1 MSLKITEVKS
11 PVELDRFIRLP
22 WKIYKDNSFW
32 VPPLVS
38 ERKQFLNPKINPFFD
53 RAEIKLFLAED
64 ERDVP
69 LGRIALVNDPVF
81 QESCSKNT
89 GIMGMFESIDDKNV
103 SRLLFN
109 HAKEWCKRREFEKLI
124 GPLNLSTNHECGL
137 MVEGF
142 DLSPMLGIPY
152 NPDYYEKH
160 LDEWGFIKLKDLVS
174 FKLDLIGIPEY
185 LQGAARKLE
194 NRGRFNLRPLN
205 LARFE
210 EEIKLIWKIYN
221 SAWDK
226 NWGFVPMT
234 FKEFAFAAGQIKE
247 FVNPEF
253 CLIAEVKG
261 EGVGFSLALPD
272 INQVLIELN
281 GNLFPFGWAK
291 FLWKKNKIDSYRVIT
306 LGVNKNFRRLG
317 IDAYMYFALIKN
329 FIQKKIKW
337 IEMSWMLEDNLD
349 IIKPMFKIGGT
360 IYKRHRIYERTF
372 TP

>member
-22 WKIYKDNSFW
+22 WKIYKDHSCW

-53 RAEIKLFLAED
+53 RAEVKLFLAED
-64 ERDVP
+64 ERGTP
-69 LGRIALVNDPVF
+69 LGRIALVHDHVY
-81 QESCSKNT
+81 QESYSKNT
-89 GIMGMFESIDDKNV
+89 GIMGMFESVDDKSV

-109 HAKEWCKRREFEKLI
+109 HAKEWCKERGFEKLI

-137 MVEGF
+137 MVDGF
-142 DLSPMLGIPY
+142 DLPPMLGIPY
-152 NPDYYEKH
+152 NPNYYEKH
-160 LDEWGFIKLKDLVS
+160 LEEWGFRKLKDLVS

-185 LQGAARKLE
+185 LQTAACKLE

-210 EEIKLIWKIYN
+210 EEMKIIWEIYN

-234 FKEFAFAAGQIKE
+234 YKEFAFAAGQIKP

-253 CLIAEVKG
+253 CLIAEIKG

-306 LGVNKNFRRLG
+306 LGVKKNFRRLG
-317 IDAYMYFALIKN
+317 IDAYMYFELMSK

-337 IEMSWMLEDNLD
+337 IEMSWMLEDNVD
-349 IIKPMFKIGGT
+349 IIKPMLKIGGT

-372 TP
+372 SP

>member
-1 MSLKITEVKS
+1 MSLKITEVNS
-11 PVELDRFIRLP
+11 PFELDRFIRLP
-22 WKIYKDNSFW
+22 WKIYKDHSCW

-53 RAEIKLFLAED
+53 RSEVKLCLAED
-64 ERDVP
+64 ERGVP
-69 LGRIALVNDPVF
+69 LGRIALVHDRTY
-81 QESCSKNT
+81 QESNFENT
-89 GIMGMFESIDDKNV
+89 GIMGMFESVDDKNV

-109 HAKEWCKRREFEKLI
+109 HAKEWCKEREFKKLI

-142 DLSPMLGIPY
+142 DLPPMLGIPY

-160 LDEWGFIKLKDLVS
+160 LDAWGFTKLKDLVS

-185 LQGAARKLE
+185 LQVAACKLE
-194 NRGRFNLRPLN
+194 NRGRFNLRQLN

-210 EEIKLIWKIYN
+210 EEIKIIWGIYN

-234 FKEFAFAAGQIKE
+234 FKEFAFAAGQIKQ

-291 FLWKKNKIDSYRVIT
+291 FLWKKNKINSYRVIT
-306 LGVNKNFRRLG
+306 LGVNKDFRRLG
-317 IDAYMYFALIKN
+317 IDAYMYFELMKK

-349 IIKPMFKIGGT
+349 IINPMFKIGGT

-372 TP
+372 SP

>member
-53 RAEIKLFLAED
+53 RAEVKLFLAED

-109 HAKEWCKRREFEKLI
+109 HAKDWCKKRKFEKLI

-142 DLSPMLGIPY
+142 DLSPMVGIPY

-160 LDEWGFIKLKDLVS
+160 LDEWGFIKLKDLV
-174 FKLDLIGIPEY
+174 
-185 LQGAARKLE
+185 
-194 NRGRFNLRPLN
+194 
-205 LARFE
+205 
-210 EEIKLIWKIYN
+210 
-221 SAWDK
+221 
-226 NWGFVPMT
+226 
-234 FKEFAFAAGQIKE
+234 
-247 FVNPEF
+247 
-253 CLIAEVKG
+253 
-261 EGVGFSLALPD
+261 
-272 INQVLIELN
+272 
-281 GNLFPFGWAK
+281 
-291 FLWKKNKIDSYRVIT
+291 
-306 LGVNKNFRRLG
+306 
-317 IDAYMYFALIKN
+317 
-329 FIQKKIKW
+329 
-337 IEMSWMLEDNLD
+337 
-349 IIKPMFKIGGT
+349 
-360 IYKRHRIYERTF
+360 
-372 TP
+372 